1 MDRWDSDITPAQD
14 LVQIKRTK
22 LKHLLILYAGIGV
35 GIGALVGLHITNGI
49 C

>member
-1 MDRWDSDITPAQD
+1 MTGWESDIIPAQD

-35 GIGALVGLHITNGI
+35 GIGALIGLHITNGI